1 MPLSNNLHDTTRISN
16 YFLEQVQ
23 ENSHLFVYAP
33 FILKFWY
40 TEKKNVIT
48 FKEE

>member
-1 MPLSNNLHDTTRISN
+1 MPLNNFLHGTTRIFN

-23 ENSHLFVYAP
+23 ENCHLFFYTP

-40 TEKKNVIT
+40 TEKKKYIT
-48 FKEE
+48 FKE